1 MFESKIIW
9 ISLIWSLVT
18 HSYQCENSNIT
29 AIVILHGTGESINSG
44 QTNNFYRD
52 LTQILTDEGLDDF
65 YKVIRLGLSDNDT
78 EDYFWSS
85 FTSLDFQS
93 DKLCIYVNQKN
104 IWQQLVN
111 SSRIVLVGCSQG
123 AVLMRGLLRSNCLG
137 SLTSKVDKLITFG
150 GPNSG
155 IFGIPPCSQF
165 YLSDQNLI
173 TACNLL
179 EQLYYYTTLGPFI
192 FDPLMYGPAQAVF
205 PPASYWNNPKNPLQ
219 LITYLA
225 EIDNKLWY
233 EPKNKYLCQ
242 LKRGLDLI
250 AFGDD
255 ETILPNISAFF
266 GFWDSNGENPI
277 PYTQTDLYKYDW
289 IGLKKL
295 DQKNLITFHTIPNE
309 SHMSI
314 PYNFT
319 KNEFLNIVNNNNDK
333 TDIPCNPN
341 YM

>member
-9 ISLIWSLVT
+9 ICLIWSLVV
-18 HSYQCENSNIT
+18 HSYQCENSNVT
-29 AIVILHGTGESINSG
+29 AIVVLHGTDESINSG
-44 QTNNFYRD
+44 QTNNFYKD
-52 LTQILTDEGLDDF
+52 LTQILANEGLDGF
-65 YKVIRLGLSDNDT
+65 YNVIKVGFSDDDT
-78 EDYFWSS
+78 EDQFLSS
-85 FTSLDFQS
+85 FTSLYFQS
-93 DKLCIYVNQKN
+93 DKLCTYVKQNN

-123 AVLMRGLLRSNCLG
+123 AVLMRGLLRNNCLG

-155 IFGIPPCSQF
+155 IFGVPPCSQF
-165 YLSDQNLI
+165 HTSNQNLM
-173 TACNLL
+173 TACNIMELL
-179 EQLYYYTTLGPFI
+179 YNDTSYGLSV
-192 FDPLMYGPAQAVF
+192 FDPLMYGSAQEVF
-205 PPASYWNNPKNPLQ
+205 SPASYWNDPENPLQ
-219 LITYLA
+219 LSTYLA
-225 EIDNKLWY
+225 EIDNKLSY

-277 PYTQTDLYKYDW
+277 PYNQTDLYKNDW
-289 IGLKKL
+289 IGLKML
-295 DQKNLITFHTIPNE
+295 DQNNLITFHTIPNE
-309 SHMSI
+309 PHMSI

-333 TDIPCNPN
+333 TAIPCNPN
-341 YM
+341 IA

>member
-18 HSYQCENSNIT
+18 HSYQCKNSNMT
-29 AIVILHGTGESINSG
+29 VIVILHGIGESINSG
-44 QTNNFYRD
+44 LTNNFYKD
-52 LTQILTDEGLDDF
+52 LTQILADEGLNMF
-65 YKVIRLGLSDNDT
+65 YKVIRLGLSDDNT
-78 EDYFWSS
+78 EDQFLSS
-85 FTSLDFQS
+85 FTSLYFQS
-93 DKLCIYVNQKN
+93 DMLCNYVKQNN
-104 IWQQLVN
+104 IWRQLAN
-111 SSRIVLVGCSQG
+111 SNRIVLVGCSQG
-123 AVLMRGLLRSNCLG
+123 AVLIRGLLRDNCLG
-137 SLTSKVDKLITFG
+137 SLRSKVDKLITFG

-155 IFGIPPCSQF
+155 IFGVPPCSKF
-165 YLSDQNLI
+165 HTNDEDLM
-173 TACNLL
+173 TACYLL
-179 EQLYYYTTLGPFI
+179 EQLYFDTTLGPSI
-192 FDPLMYGPAQAVF
+192 FDRLMYGPAQTVF
-205 PPASYWNNPKNPLQ
+205 SPASYWNDPINPLQ
-219 LITYLA
+219 LTTYLA
-225 EIDNKLWY
+225 EIDNKLWD

-277 PYTQTDLYKYDW
+277 PYNETDLYENDW

-341 YM
+341 FM